1 MGVLR
6 FCGNPLIGVQTRSKI
21 TLPNRTPPRGQRHG
35 FPKILYINIMQ
46 YKVTIDV
53 PESQVSFAEDVF
65 KAISFVKE
73 VIPFEANEVTNP
85 NILQSINSYENKT
98 AQPVPISL
106 EDLKRL
112 IYA

>member
-1 MGVLR
+1 
-6 FCGNPLIGVQTRSKI
+6 
-21 TLPNRTPPRGQRHG
+21 
-35 FPKILYINIMQ
+35 MQ

-53 PESQVSFAEDVF
+53 PESRVSFAEDFF

-85 NILQSINSYENKT
+85 DILQSIDSYESKT
-98 AQPVPISL
+98 VQPVSINL
-106 EDLKRL
+106 EDLKQL

>member
-1 MGVLR
+1 VNHGADNGGKLH
-6 FCGNPLIGVQTRSKI
+6 GK
-21 TLPNRTPPRGQRHG
+21 TPPL
-35 FPKILYINIMQ
+35 PASLSKILYINTMQ

-53 PESQVSFAEDVF
+53 PESRVSFAEEVF